1 MNSNYDIYIYIYH
14 LKIFMSVHL
23 FHESRIANSWKT
35 NMEGEVPFHWRRRN
49 REKAKEGGEL
59 CDERLFWVFRGGFIR
74 LFCAVG

>member
-1 MNSNYDIYIYIYH
+1 
-14 LKIFMSVHL
+14 
-23 FHESRIANSWKT
+23 
-35 NMEGEVPFHWRRRN
+35 MEGEVPFHWRRRN